1 MANKIIY
8 PILIILFS
16 ILFIYAIISNRNIN
30 KLNNNIENFK
40 NNYIETIKTD
50 LEQNA
55 INNNKFSKELA
66 NGTWTTMSTEVDSN
80 YNVTN
85 LMKIDITEVINGQNN
100 NFGRINF
107 MGSEFNIILA
117 LNDSITAVS
126 TNLNILN
133 MHIKLF
139 NKFTEEN
146 NVNINKPFYIPDTP
160 NAIISIFI
168 GNSLIFKYAS
178 YKVYDNKVGAEVYR
192 IIKAKDYIIEQPP
205 PIYDFKTYNIIVGDY
220 VFPQNYITVK
230 FGTTNTTV
238 YNKIIGN
245 YASNIKFSIQRVFAS
260 PTGNEIITKNSE
272 PILIECIYSGQIPTT
287 INIVPFSE
295 DKTANS
301 LLSFFKPKATILYF
315 YKLININTAY
325 GYGNNNLNSVANNV
339 FNLQNNSNSMYNPI
353 IQYNKL
359 DTVEQINT
367 NTYQMTLVKRINS
380 DLDNP
385 ISINFS
391 ELYRLL

>member
-1 MANKIIY
+1 MSNKIIY

-40 NNYIETIKTD
+40 NEYIEAIKD
-50 LEQNA
+50 NLEENA
-55 INNNKFSKELA
+55 VNNNTFSKELA

-85 LMKIDITEVINGQNN
+85 VMEINITDVINGSSD
-100 NFGRINF
+100 NFGTINF

-117 LNDSITAVS
+117 LNDNITAVS
-126 TNLNILN
+126 TSLNVLNI
-133 MHIKLF
+133 HIKLF

-146 NVNINKPFYIPDTP
+146 NININKPFYIPDTP
-160 NAIISIFI
+160 NAIVTIFI
-168 GNSLIFKYAS
+168 SDFMVFKYAS

-205 PIYDFKTYNIIVGDY
+205 PVYDFKTYNVLIGNY
-220 VFPQNYITVK
+220 MFPQNYITAK
-230 FGTTNTTV
+230 FGTTNTSI
-238 YNKIIGN
+238 YNKIMSD
-245 YASNIKFSIQRVFAS
+245 YSQNIKFSIQRVFSS
-260 PTGNEIITKNSE
+260 PTGNEIITRNSE
-272 PILIECIYSGQIPTT
+272 PILLNCIYNDQIPTT
-287 INIVPFSE
+287 INIVSFSE

-301 LLSFFKPKATILYF
+301 LVSFFKPKATLLYF
-315 YKLININTAY
+315 YKLINLNTTY
-325 GYGNNNLNSVANNV
+325 GYGNNNLNSVTDNV
-339 FNLQNNSNSMYNPI
+339 FNLQNNSSNMYKPI
-353 IQYNKL
+353 IQYNTL
-359 DTVEQINT
+359 NTVQQVNT
-367 NTYQMTLVKRINS
+367 NTYQMTLVRSIKC

-391 ELYRLL
+391 EVYRLL